1 MEILAPPDSLA
12 SLMTV
17 DPFCAQEGIQTLQSS
32 THFNR
37 LLRVVSDLRLHLEE
51 SRLPYTLSSDL
62 LIRNIPLKEGV
73 APDVA
78 LWPESLDLE
87 GEEEYGSVELSAD
100 LCPALILEVV
110 SENTHEADA
119 VTKHEI
125 YRLAGIEEY
134 WLYDPRAYAGR
145 EPLRGWRLEDMEYVP
160 ILGGEP
166 EASGE
171 EVTRYSSA
179 VLQTDWGLTGAGGL
193 RLWDPQQQDWY
204 RTTPAALRQRP
215 CSGRPEC
222 VFSRPKPISSRPRLV
237 SSRNGPAPNKPKPV
251 PCGTPPRL
259 HGCGPCCTS
268 RQTKMQRPEPIPKS
282 RVGVTVSH
290 APAGTCKPSTPW
302 ERSELSATGR
312 LLGHHRRSDWHI
324 PGDGVRSAV
333 GIVPE
338 LHP

>member
-17 DPFCAQEGIQTLQSS
+17 DPFCAQEGVQTLQSS

-37 LLRVVSDLRLHLEE
+37 LLRVVSDLRLHLEG

-204 RTTPAALRQRP
+204 RTTPAALRQT
-215 CSGRPEC
+215 
-222 VFSRPKPISSRPRLV
+222 KAL
-237 SSRNGPAPNKPKPV
+237 
-251 PCGTPPRL
+251 L
-259 HGCGPCCTS
+259 
-268 RQTKMQRPEPIPKS
+268 RQTRMRLQQTETHLQQTETRLQQ
-282 RVGVTVSH
+282 
-290 APAGTCKPSTPW
+290 
-302 ERSELSATGR
+302 ERTRAEQAEARSLRDAAEIARLRAMLHEQADKDATSGAD
-312 LLGHHRRSDWHI
+312 S
-324 PGDGVRSAV
+324 
-333 GIVPE
+333 
-338 LHP
+338 

>member
-17 DPFCAQEGIQTLQSS
+17 DPFCAQEGVQTLQSS

-134 WLYDPRAYAGR
+134 WLYDPKAYAGR

-179 VLQTDWGLTGAGGL
+179 VLQTDWGLTGAGGPTVVGSTAAGL
-193 RLWDPQQQDWY
+193 VPDDP
-204 RTTPAALRQRP
+204 RSPATDQ
-215 CSGRPEC
+215 
-222 VFSRPKPISSRPRLV
+222 
-237 SSRNGPAPNKPKPV
+237 GPAPADPNASPADPDASSADRN
-251 PCGTPPRL
+251 PSPADRD
-259 HGCGPCCTS
+259 S
-268 RQTKMQRPEPIPKS
+268 
-282 RVGVTVSH
+282 
-290 APAGTCKPSTPW
+290 APAGTDPRRTSRSPFPAGRRRDCTVAGHATRAGRQRCNVRIRFLKAVLGSRCTMLRPAPANRPHHGSGPSC
-302 ERSELSATGR
+302 LLQAGYLGAIGGLTGIY
-312 LLGHHRRSDWHI
+312 LGL
-324 PGDGVRSAV
+324 
-333 GIVPE
+333 E
-338 LHP
+338 